1 MSDAKSPKE
10 TPVIAGPL
18 VRLAAFMYDGLLLMA
33 LWFILGVVFV
43 AINGGEGVQQG
54 NPFFRSAVFLIWVW
68 FNLYFWRRGGQTLGM
83 RAWRLQLQ
91 STTGKPLSLMQG
103 MIRLIVA
110 VPAFALAGV
119 GYFWAWIDKDKLT
132 WHDRYS
138 ETRVVR
144 LPKEEKK
151 K

>member
-1 MSDAKSPKE
+1 MPDAKSPKE

-110 VPAFALAGV
+110 VPAFALAGL
-119 GYFWAWIDKDKLT
+119 GYFWAWIDKEKLT

-151 K
+151 